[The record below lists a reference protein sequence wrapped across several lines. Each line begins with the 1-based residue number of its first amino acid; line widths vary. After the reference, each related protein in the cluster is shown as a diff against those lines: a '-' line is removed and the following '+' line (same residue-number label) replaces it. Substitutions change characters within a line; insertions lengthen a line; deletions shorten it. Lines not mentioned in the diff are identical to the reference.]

1 MNAFRT
7 ILRFARR
14 HAPEILSAL
23 SAAGTIGTGVLSARM
38 MTKKNEDG
46 KIPIAEIV
54 PPAACAAATIGCIVG
69 SNAIS
74 RKRQAGLAAAYM
86 LLGRGMAELKGQT
99 GVEVIEVDQKR
110 PVSVSD
116 GKKLFYESNS
126 FQFFESTDH
135 EVLKAFYAANAL
147 YTERGYLTLNEL
159 RKLLSPELAET
170 EGGDFVGWELDD
182 DEIYWVDYAAYE
194 QEYEDETGEKSVC
207 TVIETPWP
215 ARPLYDYKL

>member
-99 GVEVIEVDQKR
+99 GVEVIEVDQNR
-110 PVSVSD
+110 PVSVSE

-170 EGGDFVGWELDD
+170 EGGDFVGWEIDD

-215 ARPLYDYKL
+215 VRPLYDYKL

>member
-99 GVEVIEVDQKR
+99 AVEVIEVDQKR
-110 PVSVSD
+110 PESVSD
-116 GKKLFYESNS
+116 GKK
-126 FQFFESTDH
+126 
-135 EVLKAFYAANAL
+135 
-147 YTERGYLTLNEL
+147 
-159 RKLLSPELAET
+159 P
-170 EGGDFVGWELDD
+170 
-182 DEIYWVDYAAYE
+182 
-194 QEYEDETGEKSVC
+194 
-207 TVIETPWP
+207 TPP
-215 ARPLYDYKL
+215 RARPERKSCRWCAPTATASRTCSSPTARAAS

>member
-110 PVSVSD
+110 PVSVSE

-170 EGGDFVGWELDD
+170 EGGDFVGWEIDY

-215 ARPLYDYKL
+215 VRPLYDYKL